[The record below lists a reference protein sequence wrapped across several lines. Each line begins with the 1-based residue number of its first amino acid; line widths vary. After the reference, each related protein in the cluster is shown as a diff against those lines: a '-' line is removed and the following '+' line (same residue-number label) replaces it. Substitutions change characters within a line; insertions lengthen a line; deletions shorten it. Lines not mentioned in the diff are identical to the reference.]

1 MSEKPWDI
9 SILTRVAQILADTN
23 DGLTGREIGDMLT
36 RLHMEDP
43 YPDWTKWRRLE
54 EAFVRRQNLD
64 GSPKRIITFI
74 CNVMNPANYRD
85 APELFSLRQDRL
97 NGVLTFVSLRVND
110 DGRVAKGAHST
121 TLDDASRNATSLREE
136 LRRRGTHVE
145 VLRYC
150 SVELLKKNNFHA
162 SLEATKSVFERL
174 RRLAGVGG
182 DGAGLVDAVLSLGKA
197 GVPLI
202 AINSL
207 ASQTD
212 RDEQTGFANLIKGL
226 SGMFRNPV
234 AHDPRLLR
242 GVSDEQLL
250 ELVTTLSMV
259 HRRLDTATVTTMQ
272 AQGST

>member
-1 MSEKPWDI
+1 MTERSWQI

-36 RLHMEDP
+36 RLNMEDP

-97 NGVLTFVSLRVND
+97 NGVLTFVSLRIND
-110 DGRVAKGAHST
+110 NGKVAKGAHSA
-121 TLDDASRNATSLREE
+121 TLDEASRNATSLCEE
-136 LRRRGTHVE
+136 LRRRGTHAE
-145 VLRYC
+145 VMRYC
-150 SVELLKKNNFHA
+150 SIELLKKNNFHA

-174 RRLAGVGG
+174 RRLAGIGG
-182 DGAGLVDAVLSLGKA
+182 DGAALVDAALSLGKA
-197 GVPLI
+197 GIPLI

-207 ASQTD
+207 GTQTD

-250 ELVTTLSMV
+250 ELITTLSMI
-259 HRRLDTATVTTMQ
+259 HRRLDTATVT
-272 AQGST
+272 AAHGST